1 MSDSLKKRFSFK
13 LATNLIGLVASLM
26 VAGIVP
32 RGLGPAAYGNFS
44 FLTDFFNRIFNF
56 FDVGTSNAFYTK
68 LSQNPNRYG
77 IIRFYRIFIGLILL
91 TVTIVTLLITSS
103 KYKEILWPGQEILY
117 IILALGFAFITWSNK
132 ISAKMIDAYV
142 LTTKGS
148 ILQMVQKLIQ
158 VGLIFAIFALGFF
171 TLFNYFVFQYVVLLI
186 LGIGYIWI
194 LFNHKVPYFP
204 SRKLKKLESKAYI
217 KSFYTYSSPLI
228 LFALFGLVEGIFDRW
243 LLQTFAGS
251 EQQGYYGLALRIS
264 ALCLLFSKAM
274 MPLIMREFAIAHSKN
289 DVAKI
294 KLTYLKYVPVFFFIV
309 AFISIFISI
318 NADTVSVLVGGNSFK
333 NASFAILIMALY
345 PIHQTLGQFNGTF
358 FLGTS
363 HTKLYSKIGI
373 TFMFIGLP
381 LTYIMI
387 APLNLFGLN
396 LGSTGLAIKMFIL
409 NIIGVNVELWFIA
422 KLLNFSFIKL
432 LMMQIKAFVILVPIA
447 YIAYIIGDKAT
458 DAIFWEF
465 IISGLF
471 YLFSISF
478 VIFAFPQL
486 LNTTR
491 EQLLIIIIRLLKLT
505 SIKR

>member
-1 MSDSLKKRFSFK
+1 MADSLKKRFSFK
-13 LATNLIGLVASLM
+13 LATNLIGLVASLL

-56 FDVGTSNAFYTK
+56 FDLGSSNAFYTK

-91 TVTIVTLLITSS
+91 TVTIVTVLITSS

-132 ISAKMIDAYV
+132 ISTKMIDAYV

-158 VGLIFAIFALGFF
+158 VGLIFAMFALGFF

-186 LGIGYIWI
+186 LGVGYIWI
-194 LFNHKVPYFP
+194 LLKHNVPYFP
-204 SRKLKKLESKAYI
+204 NRKLKKFETKAYI

-228 LFALFGLVEGIFDRW
+228 LFALFGLVEGVFDRW

-264 ALCLLFSKAM
+264 SLCLLFSKAM
-274 MPLIMREFAIAHSKN
+274 MPLIMREFAIAHSNN
-289 DVAKI
+289 DKDKI
-294 KLTYLKYVPVFFFIV
+294 KVTYLKYVPVFFFLV

-333 NASFAILIMALY
+333 YASLAIMIMALY

-363 HTKLYSKIGI
+363 NTRLYSKIGI
-373 TFMFIGLP
+373 TFMIIGLP
-381 LTYIMI
+381 ITYIMI

-396 LGSTGLAIKMFIL
+396 LGSTGLAIKMFML
-409 NIIGVNVELWFIA
+409 NLIGVNVELWFIA

-432 LMMQIKAFVILVPIA
+432 LLMQIKAFVILVPIA

-471 YLFSISF
+471 YSVAISLIVF
-478 VIFAFPQL
+478 LFPQL
-486 LNTTR
+486 VNTSHKRIFNIVTD
-491 EQLLIIIIRLLKLT
+491 LLKR
-505 SIKR
+505 IKIH

>member
-56 FDVGTSNAFYTK
+56 FDVGTSSAFYTK
-68 LSQNPNRYG
+68 LSQKPNRFG
-77 IIRFYRIFIGLILL
+77 IIRFYRIFIGL
-91 TVTIVTLLITSS
+91 VLLIVAIGTILILSS
-103 KYKEILWPGQEILY
+103 KYKEILWPRQEVLY

-148 ILQMVQKLIQ
+148 ILQMIQKFVQ
-158 VGLIFAIFALGFF
+158 VGLIFAMFALGFF

-186 LGIGYIWI
+186 LGVGYTWI

-204 SRKLKKLESKAYI
+204 KRKLKQVETKAYI

-228 LFALFGLVEGIFDRW
+228 FFALFGLVEGIFDRW
-243 LLQTFAGS
+243 LLQTYAGS
-251 EQQGYYGLALRIS
+251 VQQGYYGLALRIS

-294 KLTYLKYVPVFFFIV
+294 KQTYLKYVPVFFFIV

-333 NASFAILIMALY
+333 YASFAIMIMALY

-396 LGSTGLAIKMFIL
+396 LGSTGLAIKMVML
-409 NIIGVNVELWFIA
+409 NLIGVNVELWFIA
-422 KLLNFSFIKL
+422 KLLNFSFFKL
-432 LMMQIKAFVILVPIA
+432 LLMQFKAFGILLPVAYAGNLIA
-447 YIAYIIGDKAT
+447 SYAI

-465 IISGLF
+465 IVSGLF
-471 YLFSISF
+471 YLFIISF
-478 VIFAFPQL
+478 IVFAFPQL
-486 LNTTR
+486 LNISR
-491 EQLLIIIIRLLKLT
+491 ARLVKIIYGLLKKVNI
-505 SIKR
+505 IK